1 MQDDELPDSDK
12 AKELVSM
19 RGRPDRRILGN
30 DYLDVFVSHEKLHND
45 HCSCAG

>member
-1 MQDDELPDSDK
+1 MQDNELPDSDK

-30 DYLDVFVSHEKLHND
+30 NNLDVFVSQEKVHSD